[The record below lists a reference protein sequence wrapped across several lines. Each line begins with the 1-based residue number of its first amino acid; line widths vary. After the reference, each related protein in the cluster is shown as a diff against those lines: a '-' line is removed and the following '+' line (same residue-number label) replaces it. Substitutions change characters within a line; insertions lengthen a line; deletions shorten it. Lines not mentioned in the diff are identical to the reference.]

1 VVWRIT
7 GAGGHLGQVGLAV
20 VVDLCV
26 RSILG
31 LTLLPTIGVQA
42 VALGMVL
49 GPLASAAVLG
59 ALSWRDLR
67 GEGVGLLP
75 VLGSMMGLAAGVVVM
90 WTAPMVLPWFAE
102 QSIVSTLVL
111 TSLSGVAAL
120 GVFTMWIR
128 WRGLVWVFRF

>member
-1 VVWRIT
+1 M
-7 GAGGHLGQVGLAV
+7 
-20 VVDLCV
+20 

-31 LTLLPTIGVQA
+31 LTLLPEIGVQA

-59 ALSWRDLR
+59 VLSRQDLL

-75 VLGSMMGLAAGVVVM
+75 LLGSMMGLAAGVVVM

-111 TSLSGVAAL
+111 TSLSGVSAL